1 MKIGIVV
8 GSHRHGSQSAKIGG
22 FLAREIEHLSSH
34 SVWTLDLGITPLP
47 LWDEQIGSDAPHWDI
62 WQQVRE
68 ELTDCHAFIVVTPEW
83 HGMVPAAL
91 KNFFLVCGGSGELA
105 HKPALICS
113 VSAGI
118 GGSFPV
124 NELRTSSY
132 KNSRLCYIPEHL
144 IIRNCMSVMNAN
156 AAENTGEEHDYL
168 VDRARYAL
176 QQLFA
181 YGEALVNVRASGTTS
196 LEAFPNGM

>member
-8 GSHRHGSQSAKIGG
+8 GSHRRGSQSAKIGDY
-22 FLAREIEHLSSH
+22 LASEINALSSH
-34 SVWTLDLGITPLP
+34 TVWTLDLGITPLP
-47 LWDEQIGSDAPHWDI
+47 LWDENLGSDAPHWDG
-62 WQQVRE
+62 WKQVQRE
-68 ELTDCHAFIVVTPEW
+68 LDECHAFIIVTPEW

-91 KNFFLVCGGSGELA
+91 KNFFLVSGGSGELA

-113 VSAGI
+113 VSAGV

-144 IIRNCMSVMNAN
+144 IIRNCMSVLNTN
-156 AAENTGEEHDYL
+156 PTENTGEEHEYL
-168 VDRARYAL
+168 VGRSRYAL
-176 QQLFA
+176 EQLFA
-181 YGEALVNVRASGTTS
+181 YGEALMTVRASGTTS
-196 LEAFPNGM
+196 LASFPNGM